1 MVKHITSVLISILCL
16 TTTFSCRTKNDLV
29 YFKDLQTSVQ
39 GLIETEDYNIKI
51 EPESELIILVKSEN
65 TVASAE
71 FNLPYINP
79 ATEGT
84 LSSSSVPM
92 QQTYKVD
99 QNGDI
104 DFPRLGMIHV
114 AGMTQMQLKEYL
126 KDRISKYVKDP
137 MITVKLL
144 GYKIIVMG
152 EVMSPH
158 SINTTAERYSLL
170 DAIADCGGLNTY
182 AVRNNILLLRRNEN
196 NDYEYHTIDVT
207 SSDIMKSPY
216 FWLKNNDVIIVQP
229 NDKKAANTN
238 FNQDYGYKMTMISAI
253 ISAASIVASLI
264 VAFAI
269 K

>member
-1 MVKHITSVLISILCL
+1 MTKHITSTILFIICL
-16 TTTFSCRTKNDLV
+16 TTAFSCRTKNDLV
-29 YFKDLQTSVQ
+29 YFKDLQTSID
-39 GLIETEDYNIKI
+39 GIINTEAYNVKI
-51 EPESELIILVKSEN
+51 EPESELVILVKSE
-65 TVASAE
+65 VPSASAE

-79 ATEGT
+79 VTTGT

-104 DFPRLGMIHV
+104 DFPRLGTIHV
-114 AGMTQMQLKEYL
+114 AGMTQMQLKDYL
-126 KDRISKYVKDP
+126 KERISKYVKDP

-152 EVMSPH
+152 EVNAPH
-158 SINTTAERYSLL
+158 SINTAAERYSIL

-182 AVRNNILLLRRNEN
+182 AVRDNILLLRRNEQ
-196 NDYEYHTIDVT
+196 NDYEYHTVDVT
-207 SSDIMKSPY
+207 SSDIMKSPI

-238 FNQDYGYKMTMISAI
+238 FNQDYGYKMTMISTI
-253 ISAASIVASLI
+253 VSAASIVASLVI
-264 VAFAI
+264 ALAI